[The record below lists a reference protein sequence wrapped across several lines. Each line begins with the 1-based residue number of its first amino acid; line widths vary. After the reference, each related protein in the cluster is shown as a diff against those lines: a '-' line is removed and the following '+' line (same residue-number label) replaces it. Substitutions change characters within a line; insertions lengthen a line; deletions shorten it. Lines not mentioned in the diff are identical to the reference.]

1 MKFKYTIFAESNLEE
16 EDLVTK
22 LERVGLTKIFVE
34 IFINIDSLLRDQNKF
49 LDENFDAKWEKI
61 RTSGIIKREEML
73 EAIENKIDNAER
85 KSMFALMTAINEA
98 GVECELPNAVIGV
111 ILSRCVE
118 LLEQ

>member
-16 EDLVTK
+16 EELVAK
-22 LERVGLTKIFVE
+22 LEQAGLTKIFVE
-34 IFINIDSLLRDQNKF
+34 KFINIDFLLRDQNKF
-49 LDENFDAKWEKI
+49 LDENFDDKWEKI
-61 RTSGIIKREEML
+61 RTSGIIRREEML
-73 EAIENKIDNAER
+73 AAIEKKVEVAECR
-85 KSMFALMTAINEA
+85 SMFALMSAINKA